1 MRKLQCLAVFFLV
14 TSTTLFA
21 DQVVLKNGDR
31 LTGTITKSDDKTLII
46 KTEAA
51 GDVTIQWGAIDLITS
66 AKPLH
71 VATKEGKTVS
81 GPVTTSDGNLA
92 VTTPSGGTETVPRA
106 DVTALRNDQEQAA
119 YEKSLHPTLWHA
131 WNDSATLG
139 FGLTGG
145 NSETKN
151 LALAFAG
158 DRKTSHDE
166 ITMYANTVYTTNDAP
181 GAVPGVTAD
190 TIQGGARYS
199 RNFTKLLFGF
209 VGADFQSDAL
219 QALNLRGIFGGGLGL
234 HVINSKTTTFD
245 LLGGLNYTHESYTFT
260 AASPA
265 YSDSF
270 AALTLGEVF
279 MHKLGASTVI
289 TESGYYYPEITYQTG
304 QYRSTFNI
312 GTVTKLSKWLG
323 WQNAFGDI
331 FVSNPPAG
339 KKDNDLLLTTGLN
352 VTIIH

>member
-1 MRKLQCLAVFFLV
+1 MRKLLCLVVFFLAIC
-14 TSTTLFA
+14 TTLFA

-51 GDVTIQWGAIDLITS
+51 GEVTIQLAAIDLITS
-66 AKPLH
+66 AQPLH
-71 VATKEGKTVS
+71 VATKEGKTLS

-92 VTTPSGGTETVPRA
+92 VSTPSGGTETIARA

-119 YEKSLHPTLWHA
+119 YEKSLHPSLWQG
-131 WNDSATLG
+131 WNDSATIG

-151 LALAFAG
+151 LAVAFTG

-166 ITMYANTVYTTNDAP
+166 ISMYANSVYTTNDEP

-199 RNFTKLLFGF
+199 RNFTKILFGF

-219 QALNLRGIFGGGLGL
+219 QALNLRSIFGGGLGL
-234 HVINSKTTTFD
+234 HVINTKTTTLD

-260 AASPA
+260 AASAA

-279 MHKLGASTVI
+279 MHKLGAYTVI

-304 QYRSTFNI
+304 QYRSTFNF

-331 FVSNPPAG
+331 YVTNPPPG
-339 KKDNDLLLTTGLN
+339 KKTNDLLLTTGLN